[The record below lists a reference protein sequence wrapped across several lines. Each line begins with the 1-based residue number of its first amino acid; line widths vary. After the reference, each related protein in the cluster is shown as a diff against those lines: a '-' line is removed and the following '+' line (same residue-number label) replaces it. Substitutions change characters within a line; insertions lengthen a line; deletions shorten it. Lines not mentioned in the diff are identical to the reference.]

1 MRLILLGAPGVG
13 KGTQSKMLVAHY
25 AIPQVSTGDMLREA
39 IKNNTPLGAK
49 AMTFMNDG
57 LLVPDDIII
66 GIVHEKLKSH
76 HCKHGFI
83 LDGFPR
89 TGAQAEALDKILHE
103 LKVELDAVIDIVVSK
118 ENLISR
124 MINRLTCKAC
134 GETYNKLTLKPKVE
148 NVCDKCGGIL
158 YQRADDTRE
167 AIENRFK
174 AYEKETEPLRSHYLK
189 TGKLKQID
197 GEKSVQ
203 EVFESIVQ
211 LLPYKPH

>member
-13 KGTQSKMLVAHY
+13 KGTQSKLLVEHF

-89 TGAQAEALDKILHE
+89 TGNQAEALDAILHE
-103 LKVELDAVIDIVVSK
+103 LKVELSAVIDIVVSK
-118 ENLISR
+118 ENLVSR
-124 MINRLTCKAC
+124 MINRLTCKNC
-134 GETYNKLTLKPKVE
+134 GETYNRLTLKPKVE
-148 NVCDKCGGIL
+148 DICDKCGGKL
-158 YQRADDTRE
+158 YQRADDTKE

-174 AYEKETEPLRSHYLK
+174 AYEKETTPLRNHYTK

-197 GEKSVQ
+197 GERSVQ
-203 EVFESIVQ
+203 EVFESITNF
-211 LLPYKPH
+211 LPYKPH